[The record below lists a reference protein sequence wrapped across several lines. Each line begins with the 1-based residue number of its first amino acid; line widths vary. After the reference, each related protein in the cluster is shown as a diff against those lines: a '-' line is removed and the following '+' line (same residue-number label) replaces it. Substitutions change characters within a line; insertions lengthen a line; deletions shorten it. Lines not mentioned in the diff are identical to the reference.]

1 MKSYFVL
8 EFLNFKDANK
18 FFEIESLEKSK
29 IGNINK
35 MFLDTIGEDLIF
47 NHHQE

>member
-18 FFEIESLEKSK
+18 FFEIEYLMKNLKLE
-29 IGNINK
+29 
-35 MFLDTIGEDLIF
+35 T
-47 NHHQE
+47 